1 MNDKA
6 YFERL
11 AQLAA
16 EGIQRVDEGKRVAGC
31 KMDIVREVAK
41 ASEKEIRFVQIR
53 HAAKSR
59 LVQCTAAAGYM
70 LTAALGVLALTMS
83 VECVVSELPARM
95 WMTYAGAAVVSLL
108 IGVAAHAVY
117 DQM

>member
-11 AQLAA
+11 ARLAS
-16 EGIQRVDEGKRVAGC
+16 EGIRRADESRRTEGC

-59 LVQCTAAAGYM
+59 LLQCTAAAGYM

-83 VECVVSELPARM
+83 VECVVFDLPARM
-95 WMTYAGAAVVSLL
+95 WMVYAGAAVISLM